1 MAFWCEIFLVP
12 AASQKS
18 SDPMHPL
25 TLTDN
30 TPTTGQAPVL
40 SRKACE
46 VVGSFIRERMR
57 FEASTPGDPATI
69 LAEFSL
75 LLSGPDADP
84 TVTTCKGPA
93 FEDELVA
100 GLDYRLFGRWKSYTN
115 PRTKITEEQ
124 FVFDSFVVAEPA
136 SRDAVISYLSA
147 AGDGLG
153 LGRARASRLW
163 QEFGADAVRVMREE
177 PERAADRLYA
187 CSLKLSH
194 ENAHKIAEN
203 LRSKQAIEGC
213 SLDLQTLLAKRGFP
227 RLIDRYCI
235 AKWGNKAAER
245 IRRNPFVLL
254 QFKGCGFKRCDSLYR
269 DLKLP
274 LDWIVRQ
281 GVAAWDA
288 IARDSTGNIWFP
300 LAVAESGVIKAVGR
314 EKAKP
319 ERALHCAKLLGGLR
333 ELQTSK
339 PKGPLIPG
347 GNVRWVAERRNADH
361 EQQIAEA
368 VVASRRELLAWP
380 DVSRVSDI
388 SEHQRENLR
397 RAIAGPIGILGGGPG
412 TGKTFTVAALAKLLV
427 STGFGDGQI
436 LIGAP
441 TGKAAVR
448 VTENLANYGLS
459 LRAKTW
465 HSHLAAVQSESKR
478 DNGLGIK
485 PTFRAKILISD
496 ESSMIDADLFAAIM
510 RHRAAGSHLL
520 LVGDVHQ
527 LPPVGPG
534 APLRDLIFAGLPY
547 GELTEIKRNSGGIVE
562 ACAAIRQG
570 RKFSLGDNLTLADCF
585 DPVQQIAGMLHA
597 IHYAASSKGLDPIW
611 DVQPLA
617 AVNEDSPLAR
627 KKLNEILQNEL
638 NPSPGV
644 EGSPFRLRDKAVCL
658 KNSKY
663 KNASGKE
670 VAEEGF
676 QDESSGEIYVA
687 NGELAEVVDVDRTS
701 FVARLKSPDRE
712 VRVFRGKQGQAK
724 ESGDGEAGESGTGEG
739 SAAKWDL
746 GYCLS
751 VHKSQGSEWPL
762 VLPILDTYGGA
773 KRVTSREWIYTAIS
787 RAMSH
792 CRLIG
797 DIQTAYSMCERVSL
811 RDRKT
816 FLAERIGYLTAEETL
831 AGW

>member
-1 MAFWCEIFLVP
+1 
-12 AASQKS
+12 
-18 SDPMHPL
+18 MHPL
-25 TLTDN
+25 TLIDN

-46 VVGSFIRERMR
+46 VVGSFIREKWK
-57 FEASTPGDPATI
+57 FDANTPGEPPTI
-69 LAEFSL
+69 LAEFAL
-75 LLSGPDADP
+75 LLSGPDSDP

-100 GLDYRLFGRWKSYTN
+100 GLDYRLFGRWKPYTN

-147 AGDGLG
+147 AGEGLG

-163 QEFGADAVRVMREE
+163 QEFGADAVRVMREQ
-177 PERAADRLYA
+177 PSTGVARLR
-187 CSLKLSH
+187 SWGLGITD
-194 ENAHKIAEN
+194 EQGEKIAAN
-203 LRSKQAIEGC
+203 LLSKQAIEGC
-213 SLDLQTLLAKRGFP
+213 SLDLQTLLSKRGFP
-227 RLIDRYCI
+227 RLIDRYAI

-245 IRRNPFVLL
+245 IRRNPYVLL

-300 LAVAESGVIKAVGR
+300 LAVAESGVNKAVGR

-333 ELQTSK
+333 ELQTSTA
-339 PKGPLIPG
+339 KGPLTPG
-347 GNVRWVAERRNADH
+347 GNIRWVAERRNADH

-368 VVASRRELLAWP
+368 VVSSRRELLAWP
-380 DVSRVSDI
+380 DVSRVGDI

-427 STGFGDGQI
+427 SCGLDGQI

-478 DNGLGIK
+478 DHGLGIK

-496 ESSMIDADLFAAIM
+496 ESSMIDADLFSAIM

-570 RKFSLGDNLTLADCF
+570 RKFTLGDNLTLADCSSP
-585 DPVQQIAGMLHA
+585 DQQIAGMLHA
-597 IHYAASSKGLDPIW
+597 IHYAASAKGLDPIW

-627 KKLNEILQNEL
+627 KTLNEILQNEL

-644 EGSPFRLRDKAVCL
+644 EGSPFRLRDKVVCL
-658 KNSKY
+658 KNGKY
-663 KNASGKE
+663 KNATGKE

-676 QDESSGEIYVA
+676 QDEQSGEIYVA

-712 VRVFRGKQGQAK
+712 VRVFRGKDQPK
-724 ESGDGEAGESGTGEG
+724 EKDKGDGEGGESGTGEG

-762 VLPILDTYGGA
+762 VLVMLDSYPGA
-773 KRVTSREWIYTAIS
+773 KRVESREWLYTGVS
-787 RAMSH
+787 RAKSH

-797 DIQTAYSMCERVSL
+797 DLQTAYSMCERVSL